1 MNLQERATALMLVE
15 NDRVLSRIT
24 PKVLSALGGGHN
36 AVVNRDGE
44 IMERAVLPREEE
56 QLRLAEVQLEVVI
69 RHPH

>member
-24 PKVLSALGGGHN
+24 PRFLALWEEDTG
-36 AVVNRDGE
+36 VVNRDGE